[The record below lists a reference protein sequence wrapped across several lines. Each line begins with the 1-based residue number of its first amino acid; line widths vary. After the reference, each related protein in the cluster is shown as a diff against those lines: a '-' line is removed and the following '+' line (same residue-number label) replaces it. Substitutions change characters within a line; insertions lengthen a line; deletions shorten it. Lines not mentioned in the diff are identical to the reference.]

1 MSMEM
6 KLLLNCLLVIS
17 LFSCSLNPVIDE
29 LNTQGECLREE
40 LVVEPVPRW
49 ECVEYAVLEKG
60 LPNIQETANQ
70 DLLSLPIPKNP
81 IVVAVYPNS
90 FTDQTGQRK
99 SNSEFAL
106 FSTAIT
112 QQPNAL
118 LIRALKHAGDGK
130 FFRVVER
137 VGLDN
142 LTKERQL
149 IRSAREQTANEEEKK
164 KALRPLL
171 FAGILIEGA
180 VISYE
185 ANLESGGIGARYLG
199 IGNSIQY
206 REDNITVSLR
216 MVSVATGEVLLE
228 VLSQKTIFS
237 YGKSEDVFRFI
248 EANTELVEV
257 ELGNARNESS
267 TIALMKAIEGGVL
280 EIVETG
286 YEKGFWVLQNKNEGV
301 ELNDEE

>member
-1 MSMEM
+1 MEQLQ
-6 KLLLNCLLVIS
+6 KLQYLLVLLLS
-17 LFSCSLNPVIDE
+17 SCSIFDQYEDTYEQRFKARN
-29 LNTQGECLREE
+29 
-40 LVVEPVPRW
+40 VVT
-49 ECVEYAVLEKG
+49 
-60 LPNIQETANQ
+60 IQ
-70 DLLSLPIPKNP
+70 DLQSIELKNVAIPKVSP
-81 IVVAVYPNS
+81 VVAVYPTS

-149 IRSAREQTANEEEKK
+149 IRSAREQFASEEEKK
-164 KALRPLL
+164 KQLQPLL
-171 FAGILIEGA
+171 FAGVLIEGA

-185 ANLESGGIGARYLG
+185 SNLESGGIGARYLG

-206 REDNITVSLR
+206 REDTVTISLR

-228 VLSQKTIFS
+228 ILSQKTIFS

-248 EANTELVEV
+248 EAGTELVEI

-267 TIALMKAIEGGVL
+267 TIALMKAIEGAVL
-280 EIVETG
+280 ELIEQG
-286 YEKGFWVLQNKNEGV
+286 YTKKYWILQSGNKE
-301 ELNDEE
+301 

>member
-1 MSMEM
+1 MERLLRSSYLLV
-6 KLLLNCLLVIS
+6 LLLS
-17 LFSCSLNPVIDE
+17 SCSTFDQLEDTYEHRFQAHN
-29 LNTQGECLREE
+29 
-40 LVVEPVPRW
+40 VVS
-49 ECVEYAVLEKG
+49 
-60 LPNIQETANQ
+60 IQELQ
-70 DLLSLPIPKNP
+70 SPYLRDIEVPKVSP
-81 IVVAVYPNS
+81 VVAVYPTA

-118 LIRALKHAGDGK
+118 LIRALKHAGNGQ

-149 IRSAREQTANEEEKK
+149 IRSAREQFASEEEKK
-164 KALRPLL
+164 KQLAPLL

-185 ANLESGGIGARYLG
+185 SNLESGGSGARYLG
-199 IGNSIQY
+199 IGTSVQY

-237 YGKSEDVFRFI
+237 YGKSNDVFRFI
-248 EANTELVEV
+248 EAGTELVEI
-257 ELGNARNESS
+257 EMGNARNESS

-280 EIVETG
+280 EIIKQG
-286 YEKGFWVLQNKNEGV
+286 YERGYWVLQNEEKKV
-301 ELNDEE
+301 E

>member
-1 MSMEM
+1 MAQLPKSLFLLV
-6 KLLLNCLLVIS
+6 LLLS
-17 LFSCSLNPVIDE
+17 SCSITHQLEDTYE
-29 LNTQGECLREE
+29 QRFSQYD
-40 LVVEPVPRW
+40 VVS
-49 ECVEYAVLEKG
+49 
-60 LPNIQETANQ
+60 IQ
-70 DLLSLPIPKNP
+70 DLQSATLKNVPIPQVSP
-81 IVVAVYPNS
+81 VVAVYPTA

-185 ANLESGGIGARYLG
+185 ANLESGGVGARYLG

-248 EANTELVEV
+248 EANTELIEI

-286 YEKGFWVLQNKNEGV
+286 YEKGFWVLQNNNEGV

>member
-1 MSMEM
+1 MVQSR
-6 KLLLNCLLVIS
+6 LLQFLLVAS
-17 LFSCSLNPVIDE
+17 LSSCSIFDQYADTYEQRFKAHDVVQIDD
-29 LNTQGECLREE
+29 LQSQYLRD
-40 LVVEPVPRW
+40 VETPTVSP
-49 ECVEYAVLEKG
+49 
-60 LPNIQETANQ
+60 
-70 DLLSLPIPKNP
+70 
-81 IVVAVYPNS
+81 VVAVYPTA

-112 QQPNAL
+112 QSPDTL
-118 LIRALKHAGDGK
+118 LIRALKHAGNGK

-137 VGLDN
+137 KGLDN

-149 IRSAREQTANEEEKK
+149 IRSAREQFATDEEKK
-164 KALRPLL
+164 KKLAPLL
-171 FAGILIEGA
+171 FAGILMEGA

-199 IGNSIQY
+199 IGNSVQY

-216 MVSVATGEVLLE
+216 LVSVATGEVLIE

-248 EANTELVEV
+248 EANTQLVEI
-257 ELGNARNESS
+257 ELGNARNESA

-280 EIVETG
+280 EIIEQG
-286 YEKGFWVLQNKNEGV
+286 YEKKYWIRQKLLTGV
-301 ELNDEE
+301 E

>member
-1 MSMEM
+1 MAQLLKSQYLLV
-6 KLLLNCLLVIS
+6 LLLS
-17 LFSCSLNPVIDE
+17 SCSIFDQFEDTYEQRFSAEN
-29 LNTQGECLREE
+29 
-40 LVVEPVPRW
+40 VV
-49 ECVEYAVLEKG
+49 
-60 LPNIQETANQ
+60 NIQ
-70 DLLSLPIPKNP
+70 DLQSVELKQAPIPKVSP
-81 IVVAVYPNS
+81 VVAVYPTA

-149 IRSAREQTANEEEKK
+149 IRSAREQTATEDEKK

-199 IGNSIQY
+199 IGSSIQY

-237 YGKSEDVFRFI
+237 YGKSEDVFKFI
-248 EANTELVEV
+248 EAGTELVEI

-280 EIVETG
+280 EIINQG
-286 YEKGFWVLQNKNEGV
+286 YKKSFWILQNDNEGV
-301 ELNDEE
+301 ELNDEDIDEPSCDAECIDNIRG

>member
-1 MSMEM
+1 MV
-6 KLLLNCLLVIS
+6 LLLS
-17 LFSCSLNPVIDE
+17 SCSTFDQFEDTYEQRFSKDVAKI
-29 LNTQGECLREE
+29 
-40 LVVEPVPRW
+40 
-49 ECVEYAVLEKG
+49 
-60 LPNIQETANQ
+60 Q
-70 DLLSLPIPKNP
+70 DLQSAELKNVSIPEVSP
-81 IVVAVYPNS
+81 VVAVYPTS

-99 SNSEFAL
+99 SNSEFAM

-149 IRSAREQTANEEEKK
+149 IRSAREQSANEEEKK

-185 ANLESGGIGARYLG
+185 ANLESGGVGARYLG
-199 IGNSIQY
+199 IGKSVMY
-206 REDNITVSLR
+206 REDNITISMR

-237 YGKSEDVFRFI
+237 YGRSEDVFRFV
-248 EANTELVEV
+248 EAESELVEV
-257 ELGNARNESS
+257 ELGNASNESS

-280 EIVETG
+280 EIINTG
-286 YEKGFWVLQNKNEGV
+286 YDKGFWILQNNNQGV
-301 ELNDEE
+301 ELNNEIKIDKPDCDDECVDDIRG

>member
-1 MSMEM
+1 MVQSL
-6 KLLLNCLLVIS
+6 KSLSLLVLLLS
-17 LFSCSLNPVIDE
+17 SCSIFD
-29 LNTQGECLREE
+29 Q
-40 LVVEPVPRW
+40 
-49 ECVEYAVLEKG
+49 LEDTYEQRFSEDVAT
-60 LPNIQETANQ
+60 IQ
-70 DLLSLPIPKNP
+70 DLQSAELKNVPLPKISP
-81 IVVAVYPNS
+81 VVAVYPTS
-90 FTDQTGQRK
+90 FLDQTGQRK

-112 QQPNAL
+112 HHPNAL

-149 IRSAREQTANEEEKK
+149 IRSAREQSTNEEEKK

-185 ANLESGGIGARYLG
+185 TNLESGGAGARYLG
-199 IGNSIQY
+199 IGKSVIY
-206 REDNITVSLR
+206 REDNITISMR

-237 YGKSEDVFRFI
+237 YGKSEDVFRFV
-248 EANTELVEV
+248 EAESQLVEI

-280 EIVETG
+280 EIINTG
-286 YEKGFWVLQNKNEGV
+286 YDRGFWILQNDNQGV
-301 ELNDEE
+301 ELDDEEIKIDKPDCDDECVDNIRG

>member
-1 MSMEM
+1 MAQLQKLQFLSV
-6 KLLLNCLLVIS
+6 LLLS
-17 LFSCSLNPVIDE
+17 SCSIFDQFEDTYEQRFSAEN
-29 LNTQGECLREE
+29 
-40 LVVEPVPRW
+40 VV
-49 ECVEYAVLEKG
+49 
-60 LPNIQETANQ
+60 NIQ
-70 DLLSLPIPKNP
+70 DLQSTELKNAPIPQVSP
-81 IVVAVYPNS
+81 VVAVYPTA

-149 IRSAREQTANEEEKK
+149 IRSAREQTASEDEKK

-199 IGNSIQY
+199 IGNSVQY
-206 REDNITVSLR
+206 REDNITVSMR

-228 VLSQKTIFS
+228 VLSRKTIFS

-248 EANTELVEV
+248 EAGTELVEI

-280 EIVETG
+280 EIINQG
-286 YEKGFWVLQNKNEGV
+286 YKKSFWILQNDNEGV
-301 ELNDEE
+301 ELNDEDIDEPSCDAECIDNIRG

>member
-1 MSMEM
+1 MAQLLKSQYLLV
-6 KLLLNCLLVIS
+6 LLLS
-17 LFSCSLNPVIDE
+17 SCSIFDQFEDTYEQRFSAEN
-29 LNTQGECLREE
+29 
-40 LVVEPVPRW
+40 VV
-49 ECVEYAVLEKG
+49 
-60 LPNIQETANQ
+60 NIQ
-70 DLLSLPIPKNP
+70 DLQSVELKQAPIPKVSP
-81 IVVAVYPNS
+81 VVAVYPTA

-112 QQPNAL
+112 QLPNAL

-149 IRSAREQTANEEEKK
+149 IRSAREQTASEDEKK

-199 IGNSIQY
+199 IGNSVQY
-206 REDNITVSLR
+206 REDNITVSMR

-228 VLSQKTIFS
+228 VLSRKTIFS

-248 EANTELVEV
+248 EAGTELVEI

-280 EIVETG
+280 EIINQG
-286 YEKGFWVLQNKNEGV
+286 YKKSFWILQNDNEGV
-301 ELNDEE
+301 ELNDEDIDEPSCDAECIDNIRG

>member
-1 MSMEM
+1 MAQSR
-6 KLLLNCLLVIS
+6 LLQFLLVAS
-17 LFSCSLNPVIDE
+17 LSSCSIFDQYADTYEQRFKAHDVVQIDD
-29 LNTQGECLREE
+29 LQSQYLRD
-40 LVVEPVPRW
+40 VETPTVSP
-49 ECVEYAVLEKG
+49 
-60 LPNIQETANQ
+60 
-70 DLLSLPIPKNP
+70 
-81 IVVAVYPNS
+81 VVAVYPTA

-112 QQPNAL
+112 QSPDTL
-118 LIRALKHAGDGK
+118 LIRALKHAGNGQ

-137 VGLDN
+137 KGLDN

-149 IRSAREQTANEEEKK
+149 IRSAREQFATDEEKK
-164 KALRPLL
+164 KKLAPLL
-171 FAGILIEGA
+171 FAGILMEGA

-185 ANLESGGIGARYLG
+185 ANLESGGMGARYLG
-199 IGNSIQY
+199 IGNSVQY

-216 MVSVATGEVLLE
+216 LVSVATGEVLIE

-248 EANTELVEV
+248 EANTQLVEI
-257 ELGNARNESS
+257 ELGNARNESA

-280 EIVETG
+280 EIIEQG
-286 YEKGFWVLQNKNEGV
+286 YEKKYWIRQKLLTGV
-301 ELNDEE
+301 E

>member
-1 MSMEM
+1 MAQLLKSQYLLV
-6 KLLLNCLLVIS
+6 LLLS
-17 LFSCSLNPVIDE
+17 SCSIFDQFE
-29 LNTQGECLREE
+29 DTYEQRFSAQD
-40 LVVEPVPRW
+40 VV
-49 ECVEYAVLEKG
+49 
-60 LPNIQETANQ
+60 NIQ
-70 DLLSLPIPKNP
+70 DLQSVELKQAPIPKVSP
-81 IVVAVYPNS
+81 VVAVYPTA

-149 IRSAREQTANEEEKK
+149 IRSAREQTASEDEKK

-199 IGNSIQY
+199 IGNSVQY
-206 REDNITVSLR
+206 REDNITVSMR

-228 VLSQKTIFS
+228 VLSRKTIFS

-248 EANTELVEV
+248 EAGTELVEI

-280 EIVETG
+280 EIINQG
-286 YEKGFWVLQNKNEGV
+286 YKRNFWILQNDNEGV
-301 ELNDEE
+301 ELNDEDIDEPSCDAECIDNIRG

>member
-1 MSMEM
+1 MEQLP
-6 KLLLNCLLVIS
+6 KSSYLLVLLLS
-17 LFSCSLNPVIDE
+17 SCSIFDQFEDTYEQRFSKDVATI
-29 LNTQGECLREE
+29 
-40 LVVEPVPRW
+40 
-49 ECVEYAVLEKG
+49 
-60 LPNIQETANQ
+60 Q
-70 DLLSLPIPKNP
+70 DLQSADLKNVPIPKVSP
-81 IVVAVYPNS
+81 VVAVYPTS

-149 IRSAREQTANEEEKK
+149 IRSAREQSTNEEEKK

-185 ANLESGGIGARYLG
+185 TNLESGGAGARYLG
-199 IGNSIQY
+199 IGKSVMY
-206 REDNITVSLR
+206 REDNITISMR

-237 YGKSEDVFRFI
+237 YGKSEDVFRFV
-248 EANTELVEV
+248 EAESELVEI

-280 EIVETG
+280 EIINTG
-286 YEKGFWVLQNKNEGV
+286 YDKGFWILQSNNQGV
-301 ELNDEE
+301 ELNDEIKINKPDCDADCVDNIRG